1 LTNDNKKLGFYVYNM
16 YYLKNMKIVVDKY
29 KQLKTIIR
37 IVAGIEPRSSLIFN
51 CEYNRLANLSTTLT
65 GENNE

>member
-1 LTNDNKKLGFYVYNM
+1 LANDNKKLGFYVYNM
-16 YYLKNMKIVVDKY
+16 YYLKNMKLVVDKY

-37 IVAGIEPRSSLIFN
+37 IVAGIKSRLTLIFN
-51 CEYNRLANLSTTLT
+51 CKYNRLANLSTTLT

>member
-1 LTNDNKKLGFYVYNM
+1 M
-16 YYLKNMKIVVDKY
+16 YYLKNMKLVVDKY

-37 IVAGIEPRSSLIFN
+37 IVAGIEPRLSLIFN